1 MVSPIVPIG
10 FIVLLAVMVGY
21 VRMVDVYDEAHGRT
35 PDDGSDISSPAD
47 VLAWWWRRLFH
58 APDGFR

>member
-35 PDDGSDISSPAD
+35 PDDGSDFSSPAD

-58 APDGFR
+58 